1 MLLRNLVRLLKI
13 PTILLIGVIVLTI
26 APAAAQVIVPPAPP
40 YPPPVMP
47 PFPPPAPPRN
57 FVVVA
62 EHTVDAVIDGPVA
75 NVTVKQVFRNDGP
88 AVAEGVYIFPLPKHA
103 AVADFQM
110 TIDGETVEGKLMS
123 AAEARAI
130 YERIVRDLRDPALLE
145 YVGQGLFQ
153 ASVFPIPAGETR
165 TVAFTYAQ
173 TLDLADGLYR
183 FNYPL
188 STRRYSAAPV
198 EEVGVQVELV
208 NQPGL
213 RTIYSPNYPL
223 QIERSADDAA
233 VVTYSAESVQPEGDF
248 DLYFGV
254 DEQAIGLNL
263 LSYKPASE
271 DGYFVLLL
279 APTVEVDEEAV
290 VARDL
295 IVVADV
301 SGSMQGTK
309 LAQAQDALS
318 FIVESL
324 NPEDRF
330 NLIAF
335 STGTRPWKSALQP
348 VTAKTREEAIRWV
361 DDLQATGSTDIN
373 RALLEALARLNRD
386 EDAARPAYIIF
397 LTDGQPTQG
406 ETVAANI
413 IANAQANAPEARSV
427 RLFTFGIGY
436 DVNTDLLSELSQMLG
451 GRDSYVRPDERV
463 DEAVGAFYAQ
473 ISTPVLSDVAVAF
486 DEKVTV
492 SELYPHPL
500 PDLFAGEQLV
510 LTGRYDEGGPV
521 EVTLTG
527 SVNGVERLY
536 VYPDQELT
544 DGAGEPF
551 VARLWATRKL
561 GVLLDEVRR
570 SGPNNELIDAIVD
583 LSLRYGIVTP
593 YTSYLV
599 LEPGMIDGMGGGP
612 AAPAAAPLPVD
623 QDALRSTV
631 EAAAAQEAAAPAAGA
646 MAVEQRLMRQAL
658 GEATVAAQEDTLR
671 YIAGRTFRLQS
682 VVLDDAGN
690 PLELWVDVN
699 FTDEMTVTEVV
710 FGSDEYFDLLETSP
724 ELAAW
729 LSLSP
734 MVVVVTGEDEA
745 VRVVVEE

>member
-1 MLLRNLVRLLKI
+1 MLLRMFVKLLSI
-13 PTILLIGVIVLTI
+13 PTILLIGVIVLTM
-26 APAAAQVIVPPAPP
+26 APAAAQVIVPPVPP

-57 FVVVA
+57 FVTVA
-62 EHTVDAVIDGPVA
+62 EHTVDAVVDGPVA
-75 NVTVKQVFRNDGP
+75 SVTVKQVFRNDGP

-145 YVGQGLFQ
+145 YLGQGLFQ
-153 ASVFPIPAGETR
+153 ASVFPIPPSETR
-165 TVAFTYAQ
+165 TVEFTYAQ

-188 STRRYSAAPV
+188 ATKRYSAAPV
-198 EEVGVQVELV
+198 EEVAVQVELV

-223 QIERSADDAA
+223 QIDRPADDAA
-233 VVTYSAESVQPEGDF
+233 TVRYMAAGVQPEGDF

-279 APTVEVDEEAV
+279 APTVAVEEEAV

-301 SGSMQGTK
+301 SGSMQGSK
-309 LAQAQDALS
+309 MAQAQEALR
-318 FIVESL
+318 FIVEHL

-335 STGTRPWKSALQP
+335 STGTRPWKNELQP
-348 VTAKTREEAIRWV
+348 ATAKSRGDAARWI
-361 DDLQATGSTDIN
+361 DNLQATGSTDIN
-373 RALLEALARLNRD
+373 RALLEALARLDSD
-386 EDAARPAYIIF
+386 EDPARPAYIIF

-406 ETVAANI
+406 ETIAANI
-413 IANAQANAPEARSV
+413 VANAQANAPAARQV

-436 DVNTDLLSELSQMLG
+436 DVNTDLLSELSQTLG
-451 GRDSYVRPDERV
+451 GRDSYVRPDEQV
-463 DEAVGAFYAQ
+463 DEAVSSFYAQ
-473 ISTPVLSDVAVAF
+473 ISTPVLANVAVAF
-486 DEKVTV
+486 DGQATV

-510 LTGRYDEGGPV
+510 VTGRYDEGGPV
-521 EVTLTG
+521 EVTLSG
-527 SVNGVERLY
+527 SVNGAERLY
-536 VYPDQELT
+536 VYPGQELT

-561 GVLLDEVRR
+561 GALMDEVRR
-570 SGPNNELIDAIVD
+570 SGPNDELIDAIVD

-599 LEPGMIDGMGGGP
+599 QEPGMLDGMGGGEAQ
-612 AAPAAAPLPVD
+612 AAPAAVD
-623 QDALRSTV
+623 AQVLRADVAES
-631 EAAAAQEAAAPAAGA
+631 AAMEAAAPAAGEA
-646 MAVEQRLMRQAL
+646 AVERRLLYQSL
-658 GEATVAAQEDTLR
+658 SQATVAQQEETLR
-671 YIAGRTFRLQS
+671 YVAGRTFRLQNITQ
-682 VVLDDAGN
+682 DAAGN
-690 PLELWVDVN
+690 LVELWVDVD
-699 FTDEMTVTEVV
+699 FSDDLAVTEIV
-710 FGSDEYFDLLETSP
+710 FGSEEYFDLLATSP
-724 ELAAW
+724 EMAAW

-734 MVVVVTGEDEA
+734 TVVVVTGEDAA
-745 VRVVVEE
+745 VRVVLAE

>member
-1 MLLRNLVRLLKI
+1 
-13 PTILLIGVIVLTI
+13 
-26 APAAAQVIVPPAPP
+26 
-40 YPPPVMP
+40 
-47 PFPPPAPPRN
+47 
-57 FVVVA
+57 
-62 EHTVDAVIDGPVA
+62 
-75 NVTVKQVFRNDGP
+75 
-88 AVAEGVYIFPLPKHA
+88 
-103 AVADFQM
+103 M

-153 ASVFPIPAGETR
+153 ASVFPIPVGETR
-165 TVAFTYAQ
+165 TVAFTYVQ

-188 STRRYSAAPV
+188 ATRRYSAAPV
-198 EEVGVQVELV
+198 EEVAVAVNLV

-223 QIERSADDAA
+223 QIERTAADAA
-233 VVTYSAESVQPEGDF
+233 TVSYTAAGVQPEGDF

-279 APTVEVDEEAV
+279 APTVEVEEDAV

-295 IVVADV
+295 IVVADI

-309 LAQAQDALS
+309 LAQAQDALH
-318 FIVESL
+318 FIVDNL

-348 VTAKTREEAIRWV
+348 VTAKTRDDARRWI

-373 RALLEALARLNRD
+373 RALLESLARLDHD
-386 EDAARPAYIIF
+386 EDAARLAYIIF

-413 IANAQANAPEARSV
+413 IANAQANAPEVRRV

-486 DEKVTV
+486 DGDATV
-492 SELYPHPL
+492 SELYPYPL

-510 LTGRYDEGGPV
+510 VTGRYDEGGPA

-527 SVNGVERLY
+527 SVNGAERLY

-551 VARLWATRKL
+551 AARLWATRKL

-570 SGPNNELIDAIVD
+570 SGPNDELIDAIVD

-612 AAPAAAPLPVD
+612 AAPAAAPLPLD
-623 QDALRSTV
+623 QDAMRRTV
-631 EAAAAQEAAAPAAGA
+631 EAAAAEEAAAPAAGA
-646 MAVEQRLMRQAL
+646 MAVEQRLMRKSL
-658 GEATVAAQEDTLR
+658 GEATVTAQEETLR
-671 YIAGRTFRLQS
+671 YVAGRTFRLQS
-682 VVLDDAGN
+682 VVLDDAGS

-699 FTDEMTVTEVV
+699 FTDEMTVTEVI
-710 FGSDEYFDLLETSP
+710 FASDEYFDLLATSP
-724 ELAAW
+724 DMAAW

-734 MVVVVTGEDEA
+734 TVMVVTGANEA
-745 VRVVVEE
+745 VQVVVAE